1 MARDVKG
8 GRSQA
13 EERFDRARKT
23 TEEARSI
30 IDIEH
35 DALRKKTAR
44 LRALRLAKE
53 AEDSVAPIA
62 KKPAAKK
69 PKKAAAKKAVKKAVA
84 KK

>member
-1 MARDVKG
+1 MEKDGKR

-13 EERFDRARKT
+13 EERFGRAKKT

-30 IDIEH
+30 IDLEH
-35 DALRKKTAR
+35 DAMRKKTAR

-53 AEDSVAPIA
+53 ADDRATLIE

-69 PKKAAAKKAVKKAVA
+69 PKKAPAKRK
-84 KK
+84 